1 MTRAKKRTITV
12 IIIAI
17 AIAIFAFLTIG
28 QTQAA
33 ANVAYADE
41 QPTAPVVESIEST
54 EAVVEETEAT
64 AGSETEATE
73 EVVEET
79 ETEET
84 EATEPETTEPA
95 APAPTQPAP
104 TQPTTPKH
112 TCNFTAKVTKA
123 ATCTE
128 TGVET
133 YTCSCG
139 ESYTKDIATVDHEYT
154 QKVVAATCTTD
165 GYTVNTCS
173 CGHSFNDAE
182 TKATGHDYMVET
194 VAPTFEAEGYDVH
207 TCKTCGN
214 TFQDNWTDRLV
225 KEEEPAPTEP
235 APTEPAPTEPVAPHT
250 HNYNAKVIRATTCT
264 EHGITEYSCDC
275 GHTYQV
281 EEECFGHAYVNGVC
295 QRCGEKNPDFQ
306 APKQEGCRNC
316 DGSHEHEEVI
326 VGDYT
331 YVYCE
336 NIEEPFRS
344 ADGWV
349 IYYPIRF
356 YF

>member
-28 QTQAA
+28 QTKAA

-54 EAVVEETEAT
+54 EAVVEETE
-64 AGSETEATE
+64 GSETEATE
-73 EVVEET
+73 ETVVEET
-79 ETEET
+79 E
-84 EATEPETTEPA
+84 EPETTEPA
-95 APAPTQPAP
+95 TEATEPATEPATQPTQPS

-139 ESYTKDIATVDHEYT
+139 ESYTKEIATVDHEYT
-154 QKVVAATCTTD
+154 KTVVAATCTTD

-173 CGHSFNDAE
+173 CGHSFKDAE
-182 TKATGHDYMVET
+182 TKATGHDYVVKT
-194 VAPTFEAEGYDVH
+194 VAPTYEAEGYDIH
-207 TCKTCGN
+207 TCKSCGN
-214 TFQDNWTDRLV
+214 TFQDNWTDKLV
-225 KEEEPAPTEP
+225 KEEEP

-250 HNYNAKVIRATTCT
+250 HNYATKVIRATTCT
-264 EHGITEYSCDC
+264 ENGITEYSCEC
-275 GHTYQV
+275 GHSYQV
-281 EEECFGHAYVNGVC
+281 EEEAFGHAYVNGVC

-306 APKQEGCRNC
+306 APTEAECRNC
-316 DGSHEHEEVI
+316 DGSHEHIEVV

-336 NIEEPFRS
+336 HIEGTPFRS